1 MPHIE
6 LLRNAL
12 LILNNV
18 TRKAHLVGV
27 TGPVGGADPTS
38 AVETLVDLVQNF
50 RDKEAIFGLAV
61 GLLSRLCK
69 RNSDARAAVS
79 CPEVKRRITGVLAI
93 LERKNKL
100 GRSSSAN
107 ASVAKKLSAQAETGK
122 QLAAILKMEAQ

>member
-18 TRKAHLVGV
+18 TRKVHLVHE
-27 TGPVGGADPTS
+27 TGPIGGADPTS

-50 RDKEAIFGLAV
+50 RDKDAIFGLAV
-61 GLLSRLCK
+61 GLLSRLCH
-69 RNSDARAAVS
+69 RNTEARTAVA
-79 CPEVKRRITGVLAI
+79 CAEVKRRITGVLAI

-100 GRSSSAN
+100 GRSGASN
-107 ASVAKKLSAQAETGK
+107 ATVAKKMSAQADVGK
-122 QLAAILKMEAQ
+122 QLSALLDM